1 MIDYEEIQ
9 KNIQKIYDG
18 NNNLNTLMDF
28 ENIIDSLHLYSYDNW
43 AEGEVIKGPDVSRY
57 WINVTLMYPY
67 KQMPDPEGALRLTNY
82 GCKVAFKISKF
93 LESVDINTPDD
104 LEIEPITGKRKP
116 KKKVNKVWLVHIS
129 MPRHFIDDFNS
140 NRIRVNGVEINMTD
154 ISKAKDENI
163 DTISKQTDTNN
174 NDFE

>member
-1 MIDYEEIQ
+1 MIDYEDIQ

-18 NNNLNTLMDF
+18 NSNLNTLMDF

-43 AEGEVIKGPDVSRY
+43 ADGEVIDGPDVSRY
-57 WINVTLMYPY
+57 WINITLMYPY
-67 KQMPDPEGALRLTNY
+67 DKMPDPDGALRLTNY
-82 GCKVAFKISKF
+82 GCKVLYKISKF
-93 LESVDINTPDD
+93 LQSVDIESPED
-104 LEIEPITGKRKP
+104 LEIEPITARRKP
-116 KKKVNKVWLVHIS
+116 KKKVEKVWLVQIS

-163 DTISKQTDTNN
+163 DTVTKQTDIND